1 MRDDFRLEK
10 ALANASRDSFV
21 AGEFGF
27 FDRPDDYAAF
37 LHAVDKAGG
46 KAPANLPPIRQ
57 TCC

>member
-1 MRDDFRLEK
+1 MRRHFRLEK
-10 ALANASRDSFV
+10 ALTDELRDSFI

-37 LHAVDKAGG
+37 LQAVDKAGG
-46 KAPANLPPIRQ
+46 KAAANLPLDRQ